1 MSNELYKAQAAR
13 LVKFLSEHHKF
24 RLKQST
30 SLEAIAAIHGFRNW
44 NTLVASASDVLRE
57 TSDAAIAETT
67 AGAALPV
74 GVQRDLASEGV
85 ENVALL
91 DLFEPA
97 SPESLEN
104 MVAEGLLKSAEPNSH
119 QMLSRYARYGWRK
132 GNRLYLPELK
142 VRDDIFDRFSE
153 HLKQLVQRYPSSG
166 RRSVTVGILKGFL
179 DAGWLVTKV
188 EDWEVAPEFALW
200 NIRVGAFEWKNMIIL
215 DLPEN
220 ANSALVIEES
230 VLNIAVTGPLFAS

>member
-44 NTLVASASDVLRE
+44 NTLIASASQVIGT

-67 AGAALPV
+67 AGAALPL

-85 ENVALL
+85 EKVALL
-91 DLFEPA
+91 DLSEPA
-97 SPESLEN
+97 YPESLEK
-104 MVAEGLLKSAEPNSH
+104 MVAECLLKSAEPNSH
-119 QMLSRYARYGWRK
+119 QMLSAYARHGLRK

-153 HLKQLVQRYPSSG
+153 HLKQLIQQYPRSG
-166 RRSVTVGILKGFL
+166 RRSVTAGILKGFL
-179 DAGWLVTKV
+179 DAGWLVTKF

-200 NIRVGAFEWKNMIIL
+200 NIRTGAFEWKNMIIL

-220 ANSALVIEES
+220 VSSALVVEES
-230 VLNIAVTGPLFAS
+230 FLNIAVTGPLFAS